1 MTIKPCC
8 HLCGHDALH
17 EVARYDR
24 LLRITSD
31 VRIWPA
37 GGRLAVCRACGAVQ
51 KPATAEWRSE
61 CRAIYSTY
69 VVYRQNG
76 GNEQAVFASSGGG
89 EARSLLLLRKLVD
102 GFRLPPGGRHLD
114 FGCGDGSL
122 LRNAAVLLPG
132 WKRAGAELNDSRRP
146 EIEAIPGVED
156 FYAGSPGA
164 IPRRFDLVTTVHV
177 LEHFEHPA
185 AILSTLAGVLVPD
198 GKLVIEVPDLR
209 TSPFDLLIA
218 DHAIHF
224 TPAVLRHVLT
234 EAGLHVDCLT
244 DNWIP
249 RELSVVARR
258 ASQPDPLPDPAD
270 APSAADIWK
279 ASLERVEH
287 HIDWLSRLRDSARA
301 AAATGPI
308 GIFGTSIA
316 ATWLAAHV
324 SDSIAFFVDE
334 DMQRVGGSYLDRPIL
349 HPRQVPDG
357 ARVFVAHTPA
367 FADKIA
373 CRLAELDRFTVIR
386 PPDGIFA

>member
-1 MTIKPCC
+1 MMTTPSC

-17 EVARYDR
+17 EVAGYGR

-51 KPATAEWRSE
+51 KPATAAWRSE
-61 CRAIYSTY
+61 CQAIYSTY

-102 GFRLPPGGRHLD
+102 GFGLPSDGHHLD

-122 LRNAAVLLPG
+122 LRNAAALLPA

-156 FYAGSPGA
+156 FYAGSPSA

-177 LEHFEHPA
+177 LEHFERPM
-185 AILSTLAGVLVPD
+185 AILSTLVGMLVPD

-218 DHAIHF
+218 DHATHF
-224 TPAVLRHVLT
+224 TPAVLRNVLT
-234 EAGLHVDCLT
+234 ESGLYVDCLT
-244 DNWIP
+244 DSWIP
-249 RELSVVARR
+249 RELSVVARH
-258 ASQPDPLPDPAD
+258 AALPEGTAVLPTDPPAD
-270 APSAADIWK
+270 QVWR

-287 HIDWLSRLRDSARA
+287 HIDWLTRLRDSARA
-301 AAATGPI
+301 AAVAGPV

-334 DMQRVGGSYLDRPIL
+334 DMQRVGGTYLGRPIL

-386 PPDGIFA
+386 PPDGVFV